1 MTIGVEVTG
10 GYDEFGES
18 AAVRTLLVQTGKSNV
33 FAAIFLSTP
42 IPNAINAEYV
52 ATVSKQAKCE
62 GFLHTNCTDQRLVGS
77 SD

>member
-42 IPNAINAEYV
+42 IPNALQGYGL
-52 ATVSKQAKCE
+52 KQEMSRSC
-62 GFLHTNCTDQRLVGS
+62 V
-77 SD
+77 